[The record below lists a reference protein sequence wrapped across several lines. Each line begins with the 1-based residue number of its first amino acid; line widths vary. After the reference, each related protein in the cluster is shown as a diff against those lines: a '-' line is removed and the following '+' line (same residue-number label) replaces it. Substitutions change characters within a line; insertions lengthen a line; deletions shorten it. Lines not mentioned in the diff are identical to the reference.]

1 MEALPP
7 AEASSQSDTDIA
19 RAELERQRD
28 ELELLRRECAQFKA
42 TCENLNKKLER
53 LDRALERTRKYSLVY
68 RLQRLFMPRL
78 GTFIQYRPREIDI
91 PQHYLKHEPLAAPP
105 AISMVTPSFQHAAF
119 LERTMCSVLD
129 QQYPRLE
136 YIVQDGGSRDGTAE
150 LLDRYRPRLKA
161 AVSQKDRGQAHAV
174 NLGFAH
180 ATGELMAYLNS
191 DDLLLPGALHYVAAY
206 FRAHPEVD
214 VVYGQRVVIN
224 AQDQEVGRWVLPEHE
239 DQMLLWADYVP
250 QETLFWR
257 RRIWEKTGG
266 KVDESFQFALDWD
279 LLLRFREAGARM
291 ACLPRFLGAFRIH
304 ALQKTLALIENVGY
318 PEMNR
323 LRRKYLGREPSG
335 TEIAR
340 ALRGYMRRAWWREY
354 CYRHGLLKL

>member
-1 MEALPP
+1 MEATPP
-7 AEASSQSDTDIA
+7 VETSSQSDMDA
-19 RAELERQRD
+19 VRAELERQRD
-28 ELELLRRECAQFKA
+28 DLELMRRECAQFKA

-53 LDRALERTRKYSLVY
+53 LDRALERTRKYSLIY
-68 RLQRLFMPRL
+68 RLQQMFMPRL
-78 GTFIQYRPREIDI
+78 GTFVQYRPRPIDI
-91 PQHYLKHEPLAAPP
+91 PAHYHKHAQLSDPP
-105 AISMVTPSFQHAAF
+105 VISMVTPSFQHGAF
-119 LERTMCSVLD
+119 LERTMRSVLD

-161 AVSQKDRGQAHAV
+161 AASQKDRGQAHAV
-174 NLGFAH
+174 NLGFSH

-191 DDLLLPGALHYVAAY
+191 DDLLLPGSLHYIAAY

-214 VVYGQRVVIN
+214 AVYGQRVVVN
-224 AQDQEVGRWVLPEHE
+224 ATDQETGRWVLPDHE

-257 RRIWEKTGG
+257 RSIWEKTGG
-266 KVDESFQFALDWD
+266 KVDESFQFALDWE

-335 TEIAR
+335 TEINR

-354 CYRHGLLKL
+354 RYRHGLLKL